1 MLFEYYA
8 TYFMYLFILIL
19 YVVAE
24 NFNENF
30 KKRALNI
37 LKIWVE
43 ILLFFIQNFTPCF
56 YVRGGNWYKHLI
68 PSKISFV
75 ICVWKLCQLPS
86 INERN

>member
-37 LKIWVE
+37 LKI
-43 ILLFFIQNFTPCF
+43 
-56 YVRGGNWYKHLI
+56 
-68 PSKISFV
+68 
-75 ICVWKLCQLPS
+75 
-86 INERN
+86 